1 MLRFCKT
8 PVHDLPKAGTMHSL
22 SCTTANLCQKVD
34 NSDQISSKSKL
45 LKKAPTVDSKQIRS
59 KHEGKTRKGKERGM
73 GRMDRWTGG
82 WVNWQTDGEGRK
94 RGRVRMNDNYA
105 QAERCRTQ
113 LMRYRMRITAKT
125 KFAMSKKAQG
135 WRNKRNVRVKDG
147 SSELGNE
154 TASNRISSVPPRAQ

>member
-1 MLRFCKT
+1 
-8 PVHDLPKAGTMHSL
+8 
-22 SCTTANLCQKVD
+22 
-34 NSDQISSKSKL
+34 
-45 LKKAPTVDSKQIRS
+45 
-59 KHEGKTRKGKERGM
+59 
-73 GRMDRWTGG
+73 MDRWTGG

-113 LMRYRMRITAKT
+113 LMRYRMQITAKT

-135 WRNKRNVRVKDG
+135 WRNKRNVRVKGG

-154 TASNRISSVPPRAQ
+154 LHQTESVAFRHEHNEPNAMGVHHRIRKRRRTPGWDDGEGNTAGHPAGMHVRNAR